1 MSVNVEVH
9 VVMPDGTVN
18 ELGPT
23 TPADM
28 TPGQGPPSGAS
39 RARSSNTPHGL
50 SNFDTALGGAYGGTT
65 NAPVAALRLHVP
77 CGGA

>member
-39 RARSSNTPHGL
+39 SARTS
-50 SNFDTALGGAYGGTT
+50 
-65 NAPVAALRLHVP
+65 
-77 CGGA
+77 